1 MWPAKAGLVFFQGD
15 LWDVK
20 KGEKIMKEKK
30 DCQLKFR
37 LTKKLNERIA
47 AYCEQYDLSVSE
59 FIRRAIEAYLRNK
72 ED

>member
-1 MWPAKAGLVFFQGD
+1 M
-15 LWDVK
+15 
-20 KGEKIMKEKK
+20 EKEKK

-47 AYCEQYDLSVSE
+47 AYCEKYDLSVSE
-59 FIRRAIEAYLRNK
+59 FIRKAIEDYLRNK

>member
-1 MWPAKAGLVFFQGD
+1 
-15 LWDVK
+15 
-20 KGEKIMKEKK
+20 MKERK
-30 DCQLKFR
+30 DFQLKFR